1 MASIQVNVPETRG
14 AERFELAFEAPV
26 RRGTSCVNVR
36 WEDKAV
42 FDAVRAWL
50 SWRRGEVVPQWDVF
64 TYLLSVALQ
73 NEQDPLHR
81 APVFPRQGE
90 LVSRREMRE

>member
-1 MASIQVNVPETRG
+1 MAIAPLKTGPDHV
-14 AERFELAFEAPV
+14 ELAFEAPV
-26 RRGTSCVNVR
+26 RRGTACVNVR

-50 SWRRGEVVPQWDVF
+50 SWRRGEVVTQWEVF
-64 TYLLSVALQ
+64 TYLLAVALQ
-73 NEQDPLHR
+73 NEADDLHR

-90 LVSRREMRE
+90 LVSRRDMRV